1 MPHTADL
8 IIVALLLL
16 LFYCVYHMCKAADKL
31 MQENNDL
38 RHELEELKQINMD
51 DVIMFDIKHDL
62 NYTGRNGEGQML
74 GIEVMFGSDRV
85 YFYSC

>member
-1 MPHTADL
+1 
-8 IIVALLLL
+8 
-16 LFYCVYHMCKAADKL
+16 
-31 MQENNDL
+31 
-38 RHELEELKQINMD
+38 MD

-85 YFYSC
+85 YFTPVNSKGLANCEQQIPYDCIDALIETLKKAKEAESDPYGTKAVLTHESTR